1 MTPNMCFLSI
11 ATTLVIFSPLGGCTT
26 QRLPKFTGTIPNV
39 TVTVGREASLPC
51 VVENI
56 GDYTV
61 TWMHLDRVMF
71 LTVDDTTI
79 TLIPRF
85 RVTREDEN
93 TWTLHIR
100 QVTPADTGYYV
111 CQVNMEPTIN
121 QVGYVQV
128 VVPPEFIDEESSA
141 SHVAVQEGNDVRL
154 VCRAKGVPRPSIH
167 WTREDGK
174 TFTTVR
180 GNQVKRIESEEL
192 VLNGVTRK
200 DMGAYLCIASNKV
213 PPSISKRI
221 VLEIHFQPLITVPNQ
236 LVGAPI
242 DTTVTLECHVSAFPN
257 AVHFWRFKGQL
268 LINSTRQE
276 TQEIKNGY
284 KTTMRLSL
292 RNLRGSD
299 FGTYVCAAKNSLGET
314 ESTVRLYEI
323 VVPRGSEDREEE
335 IHDELVLPEHHN
347 AVRPVEPWRR
357 AGNSD
362 LDSDTS
368 GYTLN
373 ENNYIRN
380 RSPMTNGG
388 SGGIRGSSTSG
399 RAGMSSSTSGI
410 SSSTTT
416 AYTFNSVS
424 RGVLVGLLLV
434 LVHGVFVGTA
444 SISPALPPAF
454 MGFM

>member
-1 MTPNMCFLSI
+1 MAVIIPILLDVDRKTHGAIFEKHSRRK
-11 ATTLVIFSPLGGCTT
+11 LVINLKLPNKRHVERQACSSGRGVRAAVKERGSTHVAAHSSP
-26 QRLPKFTGTIPNV
+26 RRPETIQYIHFAN
-39 TVTVGREASLPC
+39 SS
-51 VVENI
+51 
-56 GDYTV
+56 D
-61 TWMHLDRVMF
+61 
-71 LTVDDTTI
+71 VDDRPSPSSKI
-79 TLIPRF
+79 C
-85 RVTREDEN
+85 VTREDEN

-314 ESTVRLYEI
+314 ESTVRLY
-323 VVPRGSEDREEE
+323 G
-335 IHDELVLPEHHN
+335 
-347 AVRPVEPWRR
+347 
-357 AGNSD
+357 
-362 LDSDTS
+362 
-368 GYTLN
+368 
-373 ENNYIRN
+373 
-380 RSPMTNGG
+380 
-388 SGGIRGSSTSG
+388 
-399 RAGMSSSTSGI
+399 
-410 SSSTTT
+410 
-416 AYTFNSVS
+416 VS
-424 RGVLVGLLLV
+424 VGLLRTIFDMYI
-434 LVHGVFVGTA
+434 H
-444 SISPALPPAF
+444 
-454 MGFM
+454 

>member
-1 MTPNMCFLSI
+1 MLSVDE
-11 ATTLVIFSPLGGCTT
+11 LS
-26 QRLPKFTGTIPNV
+26 
-39 TVTVGREASLPC
+39 
-51 VVENI
+51 
-56 GDYTV
+56 V

-85 RVTREDEN
+85 RVTREEVS
-93 TWTLHIR
+93 TYRGTLQFSVPGHAAVQRVIR
-100 QVTPADTGYYV
+100 VRP
-111 CQVNMEPTIN
+111 
-121 QVGYVQV
+121 
-128 VVPPEFIDEESSA
+128 VPPEFIDEESSP

-154 VCRAKGVPRPSIH
+154 VCRAKGVPKPSIH

-180 GNQVKRIESEEL
+180 GSQVRKIESEEL

-242 DTTVTLECHVSAFPN
+242 DTTVTLECQVSAFPN
-257 AVHFWRFKGQL
+257 AVHFWRFKSQL

-292 RNLRGSD
+292 RNLRDTD

-314 ESTVRLYEI
+314 ESNVRLYEI
-323 VVPRGSEDREEE
+323 VVPRGSDDREDET
-335 IHDELVLPEHHN
+335 HDELVLPEHHN
-347 AVRPVEPWRR
+347 DVRPIEPWRR
-357 AGNSD
+357 SGTDSD

-388 SGGIRGSSTSG
+388 AGGIRGSSTSG

-416 AYTFNSVS
+416 AYVPSLGVQGRTGGFAACTRPRCPRGNSLDKPRPRARIHGPHVTGVEEAM
-424 RGVLVGLLLV
+424 RGEDQPWELIKRVDNAPYHPFLNVPSLLL
-434 LVHGVFVGTA
+434 LF
-444 SISPALPPAF
+444 IPF
-454 MGFM
+454 